1 MSYSF
6 LTPWTVACR
15 LLCPWDFSGKNTAV
29 GCHFLLQR
37 DVPDPGIGPAS
48 PMLAGRFFATET
60 PRKHSDVIIE
70 LIKDYGLKAA
80 V

>member
-1 MSYSF
+1 M
-6 LTPWTVACR
+6 
-15 LLCPWDFSGKNTAV
+15 V

-37 DVPDPGIGPAS
+37 GVPDPGIGPAS

-60 PRKHSDVIIE
+60 PRKHSDVITE